1 MEFNDLKEALE
12 GNAEL
17 QKGALE
23 LLKETE
29 QGKTLLDNYADL
41 YSSERI
47 NTNTRETYERIDS
60 LLEAKGFEKGGKGRG
75 QLKSFEALEQALNKI
90 EEAKQKESNA
100 EQQEQ
105 EEKATTSKYKKMYEE
120 ALKDKDAVLK
130 AIQAKELEMAG
141 QMEQY
146 AKQELKRKLVLD
158 MQVGAKGLEFN
169 PVYHKKAIDNTL
181 KVEMQEL
188 EQNAKVAENGAVTYY
203 KPNGE
208 PYLNSLFAPATAEHI
223 LKDKLAFMLLDKTA
237 GGSADANP
245 TEQADGNNSII
256 NLPDVQISSRV
267 ELNKHAES
275 LAKTRGISKAKQ
287 PQQFFELYRS
297 LQKKHNYDSLT

>member
-29 QGKTLLDNYADL
+29 QGKTLLDNYADA

-47 NTNTRETYERIDS
+47 NTNTRETYERIDA

-90 EEAKQKESNA
+90 EPAKQKESNA
-100 EQQEQ
+100 EEI
-105 EEKATTSKYKKMYEE
+105 EEKQTTSKYKKMYED
-120 ALKDKDAVLK
+120 ALKEKDAVLK
-130 AIQAKELEMAG
+130 AVQAKELEMAG

-146 AKQELKRKLVLD
+146 AKQELERKLILD

-169 PVYHKKAIDNTL
+169 PLYHKRAIDSTL
-181 KVEMQEL
+181 KLEMQEL
-188 EQNAKVAENGAVTYY
+188 QANAKVADNGVVTYY

-208 PYLNSLFAPATAEHI
+208 PYLNSMFAPATAEDI

-245 TEQADGNNSII
+245 VAKADGNNSI
-256 NLPDVQISSRV
+256 NLPDVEIKTRV
-267 ELNKHAES
+267 ELNKHAED
-275 LAKTRGISKAKQ
+275 LAKSRGITKAKQ
-287 PQQFFELYRS
+287 PQQFFELYRQ
-297 LQKKHNYDSLT
+297 LKAKHNHDSLT

>member
-1 MEFNDLKEALE
+1 MEFNIKEALE

-17 QKGALE
+17 QKQALE

-29 QGKTLLDNYADL
+29 QGKQLLTNYADA

-47 NTNTRETYERIDS
+47 NTNTRETYERIDA

-105 EEKATTSKYKKMYEE
+105 EEKATTSKYKKMYED
-120 ALKDKDAVLK
+120 ALKENEAVLK
-130 AIQAKELEMAG
+130 AVQAKEAEMAG

-146 AKQELKRKLVLD
+146 AKQEKDRAITLN
-158 MQVGAKGLEFN
+158 MQVGISELNFN
-169 PVYHKKAIDNTL
+169 PTYHKKAIDNTL

-188 EQNAKVAENGAVTYY
+188 QANAKVSDNGVVTYY
-203 KPNGE
+203 KPSGE
-208 PYLNSLFAPATAEHI
+208 PYLNSMFAPATVKDI
-223 LKDKLAFMLLDKTA
+223 LTDKLAFMLLDKTA

-245 TEQADGNNSII
+245 VAKDNGNNSII
-256 NLPDVQISSRV
+256 NLPDVQIKTRV
-267 ELNKHAES
+267 ELNKHAEE
-275 LAKTRGISKAKQ
+275 LAKSRGITKAKQ
-287 PQQFFELYRS
+287 PQQFFELYRQ
-297 LQKKHNYDSLT
+297 LQAKHNYESLT